1 MQCADCGRRGAIG
14 IRRQM
19 GVPLRS
25 GVETTVMLLECDGLV
40 PLDGEVGTEFQW
52 TAVSEVASRIP
63 ADDWKSHN
71 SDTGYFDHGQKSLG
85 VGGVNIYI
93 FLWLGKALFS

>member
-63 ADDWKSHN
+63 TDD
-71 SDTGYFDHGQKSLG
+71 
-85 VGGVNIYI
+85 
-93 FLWLGKALFS
+93 